1 LSLSNHENLLNH
13 ENLRQKFMTETVIFF
28 TLISANKPLH
38 FMRLLR
44 CFAVFFLFI
53 LSVSFLRAQEFS
65 TTTQA
70 NAKANAQAS
79 VQSPSRTGW
88 RILPVPSYAPETS
101 LALTVGGLY
110 YFGQPDGDSTS
121 RLNQL
126 FGGIQ
131 YTLRNQFVVSVLP
144 EMYFNHENIRLF
156 GQFEIS
162 RFPDFFYGIGD
173 NLPESNR
180 EAFTIFR
187 AAAIGSLWFSL
198 NGQGIRNGINAGLRF
213 DFDYQNIIE
222 RQAGG
227 LLEREGANAITG
239 RSGGLLAGLG
249 LAVNYD
255 TRDVAV
261 CPREGGLI
269 DARLVPYTRIL
280 GSNFE
285 GWRGT
290 VDIHKYFTFNKP
302 TPEDNGFSH
311 TLAIQWF
318 TDITTG
324 DIPFFRMGLLGQN
337 ISGVAIARGYFGGR
351 FRGKV
356 LSHLQAEYRFPIWW
370 RFGGVL
376 FAGTGNV
383 AETPASF
390 DFTGLKHS
398 IGAGLRFALV
408 PEERINLRI
417 DVGYGFATQ
426 TFFPYVSFTEAF

>member
-1 LSLSNHENLLNH
+1 MDFSRCIKSLLVSVFCCSL
-13 ENLRQKFMTETVIFF
+13 V
-28 TLISANKPLH
+28 SA
-38 FMRLLR
+38 
-44 CFAVFFLFI
+44 
-53 LSVSFLRAQEFS
+53 RAQDLFS
-65 TTTQA
+65 PSTEANVTTQ
-70 NAKANAQAS
+70 
-79 VQSPSRTGW
+79 SRIGW

-101 LALTVGGLY
+101 LALTIGGLH

-131 YTLRNQFVVSVLP
+131 YTLRNQFIVSVLP
-144 EMYFNHENIRLF
+144 ELYFNHENIRIF
-156 GQFEIS
+156 GQFEVS
-162 RFPDFFYGIGD
+162 RFPDFFYGIGN

-187 AAAIGSLWFSL
+187 AAAIGSIWFSL

-222 RQAGG
+222 RQKGG

-239 RSGGLLAGLG
+239 RSGGLLAGIG
-249 LAVNYD
+249 LAANYD

-261 CPREGGLI
+261 CPREGGLV
-269 DARLVPYTRIL
+269 DLRVVPYTRFL

-285 GWRGT
+285 AWRGT
-290 VDIHKYFTFNKP
+290 LDVHKYFTFNTP

-318 TDITTG
+318 TDVTAG

-351 FRGKV
+351 FRDKV
-356 LSHLQAEYRFPIWW
+356 LSHIQTEYRFPIWW

-383 AETPASF
+383 AETPAAF
-390 DFTGLKHS
+390 DVTTLKHS

-426 TFFPYVSFTEAF
+426 SFFPYVSFTEAF